1 MYFYLTK
8 LAKEIKLDQFNEGQ
22 TSTSET
28 NNEMVQLF
36 HQLGNQQLAN
46 LLLKSKIESLKASL
60 NGSSS
65 GRNVTDITLDSTN
78 TNNNSGMS
86 YTYSPRSMPTTP
98 TTSILTSDSMLNLLN
113 KNGSSSKLSAT
124 DLNGHYLSKDDLAL
138 NHPSST
144 QKHAFSKASMA
155 NRTESL
161 KKFLLSAHNNNT
173 NSTSQREDF
182 LDEDEEIMKHTKSED
197 PSKSLLADSLSKN
210 NSLTIKK
217 SKSLKTKLETK
228 MLAKKY
234 LSDSHSTNNGNGHAV
249 NDEIG
254 ISGGATLASA
264 KTPKSALLEKRR
276 KAVFELLRHEIYPSG
291 KHTLTLKKSN
301 LFKYKCI
308 PIKLHLFRFAQLIK
322 KENSICF
329 HFFY

>member
-1 MYFYLTK
+1 
-8 LAKEIKLDQFNEGQ
+8 
-22 TSTSET
+22 
-28 NNEMVQLF
+28 MVQLF

-46 LLLKSKIESLKASL
+46 LILKSKIESLKASL

-173 NSTSQREDF
+173 NSRKFQ
-182 LDEDEEIMKHTKSED
+182 
-197 PSKSLLADSLSKN
+197 KN
-210 NSLTIKK
+210 K
-217 SKSLKTKLETK
+217 
-228 MLAKKY
+228 
-234 LSDSHSTNNGNGHAV
+234 
-249 NDEIG
+249 
-254 ISGGATLASA
+254 
-264 KTPKSALLEKRR
+264 
-276 KAVFELLRHEIYPSG
+276 F
-291 KHTLTLKKSN
+291 
-301 LFKYKCI
+301 
-308 PIKLHLFRFAQLIK
+308 
-322 KENSICF
+322 
-329 HFFY
+329 